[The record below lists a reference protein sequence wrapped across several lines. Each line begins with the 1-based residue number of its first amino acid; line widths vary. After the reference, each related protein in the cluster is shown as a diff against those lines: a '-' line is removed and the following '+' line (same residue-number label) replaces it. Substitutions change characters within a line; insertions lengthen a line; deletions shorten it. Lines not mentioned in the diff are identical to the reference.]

1 MAAKDTFF
9 FKKSSLN
16 CKGKLVDISTPLVMG
31 ILNVTPDSF
40 FDGNRYTV
48 AAKIKARVSVMLD
61 EGIDIIDIG
70 GASSRPKA
78 KIISEK
84 EELKRVLPAIEL
96 VAEKFPDTII
106 SVDTFRSAVAQK
118 SIESGAHIVNDIGAG
133 NFDVKM
139 FDTIATLNVPYIMMH
154 QKGNFETMHQ
164 SHLYE
169 NLMKEVIEFFMKKI
183 VAMRERGISD
193 IIIDPG
199 FGFSKSIEQ
208 NFYLLKNLSLLN
220 IFEVPVLAGLSR
232 KSMINKIVKT
242 KPDEALNGT
251 SVLNT
256 LALQNGANIL
266 RVHDIKQAKQ
276 AIQLFQFYKEQ

>member
-164 SHLYE
+164 SHQYE
-169 NLMKEVIEFFMKKI
+169 NLMKEVIEFFIKKI
-183 VAMRERGISD
+183 VALRERGVSD

-208 NFYLLKNLSLLN
+208 NFHLLKNLSLLN

-276 AIQLFQFYKEQ
+276 AIQLFQFYKAQ

>member
-96 VAEKFPDTII
+96 VAENFPNTII

-164 SHLYE
+164 SHQYE
-169 NLMKEVIEFFMKKI
+169 NLMKEVIEFFIKKI
-183 VAMRERGISD
+183 VALLERGVSD

-276 AIQLFQFYKEQ
+276 AIQLFQFYKAQ

>member
-40 FDGNRYTV
+40 FDGNKYTV

-61 EGIDIIDIG
+61 EGVDIIDIG

-139 FDTIATLNVPYIMMH
+139 FDTIANLNVPYIMMH
-154 QKGNFETMHQ
+154 QNGDFKTMHQ
-164 SHLYE
+164 SHQYE
-169 NLMKEVIEFFMKKI
+169 NLMKEVIEFFIKKI
-183 VAMRERGISD
+183 VALRERGVSD

-256 LALQNGANIL
+256 LALQKGANIL

-276 AIQLFQFYKEQ
+276 AIQLFQFYNEQ

>member
-61 EGIDIIDIG
+61 EGVDIIDIG

-96 VAEKFPDTII
+96 VAENFPDTII

-133 NFDVKM
+133 NFDTKM

-154 QKGNFETMHQ
+154 QKGDFETMHQ
-164 SHLYE
+164 SHQYE
-169 NLMKEVIEFFMKKI
+169 NLMKDVIEFFMKKI
-183 VAMRERGISD
+183 VALREHGISD

-276 AIQLFQFYKEQ
+276 AIQLFQFYNEQ

>member
-61 EGIDIIDIG
+61 EGVDIIDIG

-133 NFDVKM
+133 NFDIKM

-169 NLMKEVIEFFMKKI
+169 NLIKEVIEFFMKKI
-183 VAMRERGISD
+183 VVLRERGVSD

-220 IFEVPVLAGLSR
+220 IFEIPVLAGLSR

-276 AIQLFQFYKEQ
+276 AIQLFQFYNAQ

>member
-208 NFYLLKNLSLLN
+208 NFHLLKNLSLLN

>member
-31 ILNVTPDSF
+31 VLNVTPDSF

-61 EGIDIIDIG
+61 EGVDIIDIG

-133 NFDVKM
+133 NFDIKM

-169 NLMKEVIEFFMKKI
+169 NLIKEVIEFFMKKI
-183 VAMRERGISD
+183 VALRERGVSD

-199 FGFSKSIEQ
+199 FGFSKGIEQ
-208 NFYLLKNLSLLN
+208 NFHLLKNLSLLN
-220 IFEVPVLAGLSR
+220 IFEIPVLAGLSR

-276 AIQLFQFYKEQ
+276 AIQLFQFYNAQ